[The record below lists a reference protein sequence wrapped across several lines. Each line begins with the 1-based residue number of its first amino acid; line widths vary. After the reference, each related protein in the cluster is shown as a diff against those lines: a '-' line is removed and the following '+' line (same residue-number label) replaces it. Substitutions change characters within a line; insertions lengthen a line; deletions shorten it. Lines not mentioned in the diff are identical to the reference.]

1 MHQYAKLGEI
11 VYFYFP
17 SNNTS
22 GSGADGANSAV
33 DVREAGQAASAVP
46 ILSGPATLLTHAN
59 FPPGCYEVGVPATAG
74 NGFAANKTYGVFA
87 TLLVDSTNPTGFI
100 GSFRLAPVPA
110 DVGVVPTAV
119 ENRQEMDSNS
129 TQLAKLGAPA
139 GANMSADIAALKTVA
154 DAIDIL
160 TKAAGDGDLAAM
172 KTAIDLIKGVTDAQD
187 KVVISGTAQTGIL
200 STTQMTTDL
209 TITVTDQ
216 LNDRV
221 LTFDKDTTTTALR
234 GQQTDIIAAVAAGG
248 LLTMAA
254 LTTAPA
260 AGDLFKIT

>member
-1 MHQYAKLGEI
+1 MHQYAKLGET
-11 VYFYFP
+11 VYFYFD

-59 FPPGCYEVGVPATAG
+59 FPPGCYEVGVPATAL

-100 GSFRLAPVPA
+100 GSFRLTPI
-110 DVGVVPTAV
+110 PTAI
-119 ENRQEMDSNS
+119 EIRQEMDSNS
-129 TQLAKLGAPA
+129 TQLAKLGAPV

-187 KVVISGTAQTGIL
+187 KVVILGTAQTGIL

-234 GQQTDIIAAVAAGG
+234 GQQTNIIAAVAAGG